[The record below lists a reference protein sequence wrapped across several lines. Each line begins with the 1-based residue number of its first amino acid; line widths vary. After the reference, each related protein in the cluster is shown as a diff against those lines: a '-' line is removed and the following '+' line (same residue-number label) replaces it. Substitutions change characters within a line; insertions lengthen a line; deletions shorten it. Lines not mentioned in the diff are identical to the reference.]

1 MANTASLCPISELY
15 GGTAVVLVMINILH
29 KLAKRSGSDE
39 RSITI
44 AILTVT
50 ASIGGAVLFETLVF

>member
-1 MANTASLCPISELY
+1 
-15 GGTAVVLVMINILH
+15 MINILH